1 MLKPSPTNVPVRSSQ
16 RRGCRPL
23 SIARPVAQTARRLVS
38 ASRLSMVLLR
48 LVTTL
53 IGLTARANA
62 AMIPAS
68 APQARRTR

>member
-1 MLKPSPTNVPVRSSQ
+1 
-16 RRGCRPL
+16 
-23 SIARPVAQTARRLVS
+23 
-38 ASRLSMVLLR
+38 MVLLR